1 MARLFYLVVLLV
13 LVAAVAV
20 FAYQNAGPVD
30 VRFIIWVASAPVA
43 AVVVAAYVL
52 GMLSGW
58 SLLGLFRRSWHHV
71 TAGRQE
77 R

>member
-20 FAYQNAGPVD
+20 FAFQNAGPVD
-30 VRFIIWVASAPVA
+30 VRFVTWGTSAPVA
-43 AVVVAAYVL
+43 LVAGAAYLL

-58 SLLGLFRRSWHHV
+58 TVVGLFRRSWRHV
-71 TAGRQE
+71 AAKRQE